1 LAEEILTQCT
11 VGGPVFVHVK
21 DGMITRIR
29 PIVFDDSD
37 APSWTIEARGKKFSP
52 FRKVA
57 LNPYVVPERSR
68 VYSEKRI
75 KYPYKRVD
83 FNPGGARNP
92 QNRSKSGYAR
102 ITWDEALDTIAGE
115 IKRIRTTYGPAA
127 ITASTSSHHNWG
139 LLFYKMGPFGR
150 FFNMLGYTTLFDNCD
165 SWEGWLWG
173 AVHAWGYH
181 WKLGVSDNVDML
193 QDALKNAEMVVFW
206 ANDPNATAGNYCG
219 QESVIWRM
227 WLKELGI
234 KLVFIDPWCNYTA
247 ATLGDKWLA
256 PRPGT
261 DAALAEAIAYVWIKE
276 DTYDKWF
283 VENRTVGFD
292 EFKKQV
298 LGEKDGTPRT
308 PGWAAEI
315 TGLPARDITALARE
329 WASKRTMLGCGA
341 MYGVGGACRQAYST
355 EWTRLMV
362 FLIAMQGLGRP
373 GVNVW
378 GGASMGP
385 PVDFSFQFPGYS
397 SAGWDTFGLVAN
409 RPAVNK
415 VTQRD
420 YRLLLPE
427 SVMHPPV
434 SWIGEGF
441 CGESIEQQF
450 RPYTC
455 PEPGKNGAPIKMYYR
470 HGGSYISTM
479 TDTNRFVK
487 MYQSPNLEFVVN
499 QDCFWQSET
508 PFADIILPACT
519 SFEHS
524 DISEWAAPGGYGTGA
539 IGHNHRIVIYQKK
552 CIEPLWES
560 RSDYAIYT
568 ALAARLGFK
577 DEYTEGNSEEDWIKK
592 IYDISSMPQVMSY
605 EDFKKKGYYVV
616 PPPGDDYKP
625 TVSNRWFYEG
635 RPCDIPD
642 PTNPGFGKKGL
653 GTYSGKI
660 EFVSQSLTRHF
671 PHDEERPP
679 LPRYIP
685 SWEGYNSELSKKY
698 PLQLISSHL
707 RYSFHTHHENKSPWL
722 DEIPGNRV
730 IRDGYAWWPIRL
742 HPSDAGVRGIKHG
755 DIVKMYNDR
764 GAVLGIAQLTGR
776 LRPGVVHSF
785 QSSAKYDPLEPG
797 KPGSIDKG
805 GCVNLLTPARM
816 ISRNVPGMASNSC
829 LVEIA
834 RWEGKA

>member
-1 LAEEILTQCT
+1 MSEQVLTQCT
-11 VGGPVFVHVK
+11 VGGAVFVHVK
-21 DGMITRIR
+21 DGVITRIR
-29 PIVFDDSD
+29 PIVFDEDD
-37 APSWTIEARGKKFSP
+37 PPTWTIKARGRQFSP

-68 VYSEKRI
+68 VYSDKRI
-75 KYPYKRVD
+75 KYPYKRAD
-83 FNPGGARNP
+83 FNPDGARNP
-92 QNRSKSGYAR
+92 QNRGKSGYVR
-102 ITWDEALDTIAGE
+102 ISWDEALDSVADE
-115 IKRIRTTYGPAA
+115 MKRIRSTYGPAA
-127 ITASTSSHHNWG
+127 ITGSTSSHHNWG

-150 FFNMLGYTTLFDNCD
+150 FFQQLGYTTLFDNSD

-193 QDALKNAEMVVFW
+193 QDALKNTEMVVFW

-227 WLKELGI
+227 WLRELGI
-234 KLVFIDPWCNYTA
+234 KMVFVDPWCNYTA
-247 ATLGDKWLA
+247 ATLGDKWIA

-276 DTYDKWF
+276 GTYDKWF
-283 VENRTVGFD
+283 VENRTLGFD

-315 TGLPARDITALARE
+315 TGVPARDITALARE

-362 FLIAMQGLGRP
+362 FLIAMQGLGKP

-397 SAGWDTFGLVAN
+397 SVGWDTFGLVAEK
-409 RPAVNK
+409 PAVNK

-427 SVMHPPV
+427 SVMNPPV

-450 RPYTC
+450 KPYTC
-455 PEPGKNGAPIKMYYR
+455 PEAGPDGSDIKMLYR

-479 TDTNRFVK
+479 TDTNRFVR
-487 MYQSPNLEFVVN
+487 MYQSPNLEFAVN

-508 PFADIILPACT
+508 RFADIILPACT
-519 SFEHS
+519 NFERS
-524 DISEWAAPGGYGTGA
+524 DISEWAAPGSYGAGA
-539 IGHNHRIVIYQKK
+539 VGHNHRIVVYQKK

-560 RSDYAIYT
+560 RPDYDIYT
-568 ALAARLGFK
+568 DLAERLGFK
-577 DEYTEGNSEEDWIKK
+577 EEYTEGNSEEDWIKK
-592 IYDISSMPQVMSY
+592 IYDISSMPKIMKY

-616 PPPGDDYKP
+616 PPPGKDYKP
-625 TVSNRWFYEG
+625 TVSNRWYYEG

-642 PTNPGFGKKGL
+642 STNPRFGKKGL

-660 EFVSQSLTRHF
+660 EFVSQSLTQHF
-671 PHDEERPP
+671 PDDEERPP
-679 LPRYIP
+679 LARYIP
-685 SWEGYNSELSKKY
+685 SWEGYDSELAKKY

-707 RYSFHTHHENKSPWL
+707 RFSFHTHHESKSPWL

-730 IRDGYAWWPIRL
+730 IKDGYAWWPIRL
-742 HPSDAGVRGIKHG
+742 HPSDAEARGIKHG

-764 GAVLGIAQLTGR
+764 GAVLGIAQLTER
-776 LRPGVVHSF
+776 LRPGVAHSF

-834 RWEGKA
+834 RWEGES